1 MAVLVL
7 LGVFQSSGRPD
18 DRTLALIAG
27 LLGSSLVLLR
37 LAPAEALA
45 SWWFQAAF
53 FVGDALSAT
62 AVLRLIHPQADLF
75 LLYLLL
81 VFGSALTRSTRQ
93 RLSVA
98 GVAIVLYLV
107 SGWRTG
113 VGWPGQ
119 PEFWLRAM
127 FLAVSAALMAL
138 LARDARQAQEDQHRR
153 YEERLVQVGRLA
165 TLGRVAGEVAHR
177 IKGPLTTIAVDA
189 EVLAHR
195 LSGDKAALKELQEIS
210 GEVEHC
216 KRILKDL
223 LDLGRIEEMDLFPV
237 DLREPVRK
245 ALKAIATQA
254 KKRGVTLRSA
264 ALLAPMRAR
273 GDATLLQ
280 EAVAS
285 LLQNAIEAS
294 AAGGFVRLE
303 ASTEYGLHR
312 VVVADEGAGIS
323 AKDLERVFEPFFTTK
338 KDVGS
343 GLGLS
348 AALRIAVKHGGSV
361 EAASAG
367 PGRGAR
373 FTLLIPAA

>member
-1 MAVLVL
+1 MAVLLL
-7 LGVFQSSGRPD
+7 LGVFQTPGRPD
-18 DRTLALIAG
+18 DRTLGLFAA

-37 LAPAEALA
+37 LAPAEILA
-45 SWWFQAAF
+45 RWWFQAGF

-62 AVLRLIHPQADLF
+62 AVLRWIHPQADLF

-93 RLSVA
+93 RLLVA
-98 GVAIVLYLV
+98 GIAIALYLV
-107 SGWRTG
+107 TGWRPG

-138 LARDARQAQEDQHRR
+138 LARDARQAQEDQARR
-153 YEERLVQVGRLA
+153 HEERLVQVGRLA

-223 LDLGRIEEMDLFPV
+223 LDLGRIEEMDLLPL
-237 DLREPVRK
+237 DLRELVRK
-245 ALKAIATQA
+245 AVKGLGTQA
-254 KKRGVTLRSA
+254 KKRGVTLRSTSPS
-264 ALLAPMRAR
+264 APMRAT

-280 EAVAS
+280 EAVAA
-285 LLQNAIEAS
+285 LLQNA
-294 AAGGFVRLE
+294 VE
-303 ASTEYGLHR
+303 ASTEGGVVRLETATQSGVHR
-312 VVVADEGAGIS
+312 VVVADEGTGIS
-323 AKDLERVFEPFFTTK
+323 SADLERVFEPFFTTK

-361 EAASAG
+361 EAHSAG
-367 PGRGAR
+367 PGRGSR